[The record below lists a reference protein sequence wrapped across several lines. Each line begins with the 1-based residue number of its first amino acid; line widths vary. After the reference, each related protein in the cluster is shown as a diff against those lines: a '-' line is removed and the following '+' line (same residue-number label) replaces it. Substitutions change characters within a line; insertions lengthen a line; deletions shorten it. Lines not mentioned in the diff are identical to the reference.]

1 MLVALPHA
9 LEDFHYHDFDRLG
22 IAPPASN
29 ALLAIAYLV
38 QLVAIA
44 LLATGRRAGA
54 VLAGLAGIVW
64 LAGDAALHGHDF
76 LFAGAGYRH
85 GLVSKLLEGLIL
97 VLGAA
102 CAASGWRVARL
113 GRAR

>member
-9 LEDFHYHDFDRLG
+9 LEDFHYHDFDRIG
-22 IAPPASN
+22 ISPPASY
-29 ALLAIAYLV
+29 AILAIAYFV

-85 GLVSKLLEGLIL
+85 GLISKLLEGLIFL
-97 VLGAA
+97 LGAV
-102 CAASGWRVARL
+102 CAATAWRAVRL
-113 GRAR
+113 GGSR